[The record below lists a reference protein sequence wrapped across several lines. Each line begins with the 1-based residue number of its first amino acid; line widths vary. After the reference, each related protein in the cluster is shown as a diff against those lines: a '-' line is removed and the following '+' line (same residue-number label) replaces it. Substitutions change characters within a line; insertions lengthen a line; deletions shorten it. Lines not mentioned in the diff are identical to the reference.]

1 MGCFKSYYKL
11 GLPLNI
17 DAVCVI
23 YMILKKIWS
32 VQMPVW
38 CFKKKL
44 NTNKV
49 KYKSSEVLGMSGL
62 MNKCQGQLINICQG
76 QIISPLLLCHSLP
89 GLSQNIYIFAF
100 RVNFTIIY
108 SSIIKCKLR
117 GL

>member
-1 MGCFKSYYKL
+1 
-11 GLPLNI
+11 
-17 DAVCVI
+17 
-23 YMILKKIWS
+23 
-32 VQMPVW
+32 MPVW
-38 CFKKKL
+38 SFKKML
-44 NTNKV
+44 NTGTNKV

-89 GLSQNIYIFAF
+89 GLSQYIYIYIFAF

-108 SSIIKCKLR
+108 SSMIKCKLR

>member
-1 MGCFKSYYKL
+1 MLFVLYT
-11 GLPLNI
+11 
-17 DAVCVI
+17 V
-23 YMILKKIWS
+23 MILKKFWS

-38 CFKKKL
+38 SFKKML

-89 GLSQNIYIFAF
+89 GLSQNIFEF